1 MAKSVPSNSNRLI
14 ADVDAAFVQKVLY
27 VQERKWKPNILHHGQ
42 ADDLGVRLEETK
54 EGTYCLTQKR
64 GARPARLNKFSF
76 DSADATNT
84 GSFRGRHFKYFSIGS
99 KG

>member
-1 MAKSVPSNSNRLI
+1 MAKSVPPNSNRLI

-27 VQERKWKPNILHHGQ
+27 VPERKWKPNIHHHGQ
-42 ADDLGVRLEETK
+42 ADDLRVRLK
-54 EGTYCLTQKR
+54 VAK
-64 GARPARLNKFSF
+64 GAAFGHPTTLNAGPARLNKFSF

-84 GSFRGRHFKYFSIGS
+84 GSFRGRHFNYFSIGS